1 MVRPLLASL
10 VAAAALLLSA
20 GAAGAHTGAAGSEIA
35 TAPVATPI
43 VLPAVDLRAAVPAS
57 ATVPALVAAVV
68 ALAVCGSRRRLALAL
83 ALLSAVVGVDAAVH
97 SVHHLN
103 DPGAAATCVLA
114 SGSTHA
120 PAVLTDG
127 VVVAV
132 APTCAPRVP
141 IADARLRPPPPER
154 SRSSE
159 RLSHPGGRPC
169 VQSMSRSWCH

>member
-1 MVRPLLASL
+1 
-10 VAAAALLLSA
+10 
-20 GAAGAHTGAAGSEIA
+20 
-35 TAPVATPI
+35 
-43 VLPAVDLRAAVPAS
+43 
-57 ATVPALVAAVV
+57 VAAVV

-127 VVVAV
+127 VIVAV
-132 APTCAPRVP
+132 APTLARDAYPDVAPIR
-141 IADARLRPPPPER
+141 ADV
-154 SRSSE
+154 RSS
-159 RLSHPGGRPC
+159 RPDRGRAPP
-169 VQSMSRSWCH
+169 SSAA

>member
-1 MVRPLLASL
+1 MMRPLLASL

-114 SGSTHA
+114 SGTTHA

-127 VVVAV
+127 VIVAV
-132 APTCAPRVP
+132 APTLVRNAY
-141 IADARLRPPPPER
+141 ADVAALRAAV
-154 SRSSE
+154 RSS
-159 RLSHPGGRPC
+159 RPDRGRAPP
-169 VQSMSRSWCH
+169 SSGA